1 MGAGAREGNGGL
13 IAMEANDAVA
23 RLEQRVAAL
32 LAELQRQRE
41 QSQQL
46 IADNEALRGR
56 IGEARRR
63 LDAVI
68 DAAAETEV

>member
-1 MGAGAREGNGGL
+1 VGAGAREGNGGL
-13 IAMEANDAVA
+13 IAMDANDAVA
-23 RLEQRVAAL
+23 RLEQRIAAL